1 MSNTRNGGGGAERRG
16 RKEDVRGKSKQ
27 AVSEGSNAITQSSSC
42 FSETRENEYI
52 RKTKDK

>member
-1 MSNTRNGGGGAERRG
+1 MGGGAERRG